1 MKSLYKHILIIGLVI
16 IIAAGNVFAQKNKK
30 KTTRISVEYVK
41 DHNKAETLVA
51 KLRVKEKRY
60 MPLNDAI
67 VKFYSVNDTSNVLLD
82 KIRTNEDGEAIF
94 AIGDNPKIFKDSIGL
109 MAFEVEYTGSSS
121 LKASNRKI
129 AVKQSNLDVSFFQKD
144 TIKFI
149 EVEVNEIGGNNRTF
163 PVKELKVLFYV
174 KGTFSLLSFAKE
186 KTDNN
191 GKIKIEFPVTMPGD
205 TNGELTIVTK
215 IEEDDMYGT
224 VETKGEINWGIPV
237 PLVKEKQR
245 GLGDT
250 DAPLW
255 MVYTL
260 ITLLSAVWFH
270 YLYVIFMIIKI
281 KLAKRSL

>member
-1 MKSLYKHILIIGLVI
+1 MKSLYKHILIIGLVV

-41 DHNKAETLVA
+41 DHNKTETLVA

-60 MPLNDAI
+60 ISLNDAI
-67 VKFYSVNDTSNVLLD
+67 VKFYSVSDTSVLLD
-82 KIRTNEDGEAIF
+82 KIRTNKDGEAIF
-94 AIGDNPKIFKDSIGL
+94 VIGDNPKIFKDSLGF
-109 MAFEVEYTGSSS
+109 MAFEVEYDGSTS
-121 LKASNRKI
+121 LKGSNKKI
-129 AVKQSNLDVSFFQKD
+129 AVKQSNLEVSFFQKD

-149 EVEVNEIGGNNRTF
+149 EVEANEIGGNNQTS
-163 PVKELKVLFYV
+163 PVKGLKVLFYV
-174 KGTFSLLSFAKE
+174 KGTFSLFNFAKE
-186 KTDNN
+186 KTDNK

-205 TNGELTIVTK
+205 TNGELTIVAK
-215 IEEDDMYGT
+215 VEEDDIYGT
-224 VETKGEINWGIPV
+224 VESMGEINWGIPV

-281 KLAKRSL
+281 KLAKRSF